1 MFLHSFYLN
10 LRSSTTCIN
19 FLFLGQFSLPFS
31 VHFLCSFLHIFL
43 SPFVSNQPILRL
55 CSLVSFQSFCRVKF
69 PSLYLLISVCLSLTA
84 FYYPLRVLTLFLFH
98 CIRFTYNTFVPFIP
112 ITFCLYFSIF
122 YCFHFFF
129 LFVRSFVRL
138 FVVSFLSFYVCII
151 FARMTALLKY
161 YCRPTKL
168 YLLQCPFWFQV
179 KAAFIVRA
187 AFWKDL
193 FLMLALFR
201 TKYSSILL

>member
-1 MFLHSFYLN
+1 MFPAHCPLHYLSCTYYLSTFIIFTRQSSFTIHSCLSTHFCLSFMFLHSFYLN

-112 ITFCLYFSIF
+112 ITFCLYFSISL
-122 YCFHFFF
+122 F
-129 LFVRSFVRL
+129 LIAFISSSYSFVRSFVCRFIPL
-138 FVVSFLSFYVCII
+138 LLCVHYFCSDDCI
-151 FARMTALLKY
+151 T
-161 YCRPTKL
+161 
-168 YLLQCPFWFQV
+168 
-179 KAAFIVRA
+179 
-187 AFWKDL
+187 
-193 FLMLALFR
+193 
-201 TKYSSILL
+201 

>member
-55 CSLVSFQSFCRVKF
+55 CSLVSFQSFCRVIF
-69 PSLYLLISVCLSLTA
+69 PSLYLHISICLSLTA

-122 YCFHFFF
+122 DCFHFFF
-129 LFVRSFVRL
+129 LFVRSFVCL
-138 FVVSFLSFYVCII
+138 
-151 FARMTALLKY
+151 
-161 YCRPTKL
+161 
-168 YLLQCPFWFQV
+168 PFHSSPFMC
-179 KAAFIVRA
+179 A
-187 AFWKDL
+187 L
-193 FLMLALFR
+193 FLLGWLHYLNTTADLLNYIYCNVPFDSKSR
-201 TKYSSILL
+201 RLLLSEPLSEKTSS